1 LTKIIQLINLMQPYV
16 DDGKLLKRSYDQL
29 NECFED
35 FVFITDGDQ
44 LVACAALRH
53 YKVEKKGEIYALA
66 VNKKYHNTGVSSQL
80 MEKLMKKASDMDLIG
95 IFALSKYGGRFFL
108 RHGFVEGVISAL
120 PLTRQKSYDHQ
131 RKSTI
136 YLKKL

>member
-1 LTKIIQLINLMQPYV
+1 MSNTRKFSSV
-16 DDGKLLKRSYDQL
+16 VVDGKLLKRSYEQL

-44 LVACAALRH
+44 IVACAGLRH
-53 YKVEKKGEIYALA
+53 YKDEKKGEIYALA
-66 VNKKYHNTGVSSQL
+66 VNKEYHNTGVSSLL
-80 MEKLMKKASDMDLIG
+80 MEKLIKRASNMELIG

-108 RHGFVEGVISAL
+108 RHGFVEGVIGAL
-120 PLTRQKSYDHQ
+120 PLTRQKRYDHQ

-136 YLKKL
+136 SLKKL

>member
-1 LTKIIQLINLMQPYV
+1 
-16 DDGKLLKRSYDQL
+16 
-29 NECFED
+29 
-35 FVFITDGDQ
+35 
-44 LVACAALRH
+44 
-53 YKVEKKGEIYALA
+53 
-66 VNKKYHNTGVSSQL
+66 
-80 MEKLMKKASDMDLIG
+80 MKKASDFDLIG

-136 YLKKL
+136 YLKKI